1 MLKKTSER
9 NLKMLK
15 HEWVYRYLCEEII
28 RILDRSGKGLPT
40 EEDLC
45 RTCHVSRQT
54 LRKAISRLK
63 SENVITSRQGSG
75 MFLTGIYPGRINQIV
90 LIVQDPE
97 AYMTPVLISKI
108 SGYFAARHFHVSV
121 IATGGSRNTEGQ
133 TLQKLMDSPPRGM
146 FIQCISG
153 AVPTPYQQFFLD
165 LEHAGTR
172 IVFLGERYPNV
183 SSGIIASSD
192 DMQGSFE
199 MTEHLI
205 SLGHRRIGCLF
216 ISDSLSGHEKYLG
229 FSQAMLSHGLM
240 LHDEQVCW
248 ISERE
253 IQILRSDRSRTLLQR
268 ILQEYPPEITALLCQ
283 NDELAFHVVRS
294 IREPG
299 SVLSPGI
306 CVTGFDNS
314 YLLET
319 GTVSFLTMETDSPEE
334 FACSLMYQALL
345 GSRPDTGKMRWKLIG
360 AG

>member
-1 MLKKTSER
+1 
-9 NLKMLK
+9 
-15 HEWVYRYLCEEII
+15 
-28 RILDRSGKGLPT
+28 
-40 EEDLC
+40 
-45 RTCHVSRQT
+45 
-54 LRKAISRLK
+54 
-63 SENVITSRQGSG
+63 
-75 MFLTGIYPGRINQIV
+75 
-90 LIVQDPE
+90 
-97 AYMTPVLISKI
+97 MTPVIVSKLAC
-108 SGYFAARHFHVSV
+108 YFDARHIDVSV

-133 TLQKLMDSPPRGM
+133 ILQKLMDSPPRGM